1 MEDVCSKV
9 VMHMLH
15 AHVAAAFETWRD
27 HSRKQKGPAGVR
39 PRVPAHW
46 QLRRAAGA
54 LECW

>member
-27 HSRKQKGPAGVR
+27 HSRKQKRAEGICA
-39 PRVPAHW
+39 RVLAHW
-46 QLRRAAGA
+46 QQRTAAGA